1 MRKMMM
7 ILIVL
12 FVILLGGITTGCR
25 TLQIE
30 APTLPP
36 KPERRTIE
44 IPRTAKD
51 YAEVMAYYESL
62 VQEWEL
68 WGDTVDKL
76 LELEPERQLR

>member
-1 MRKMMM
+1 MRKTMM

-12 FVILLGGITTGCR
+12 LVILLSGITTGCR

-36 KPERRTIE
+36 KPSRRTIE
-44 IPRTAKD
+44 IPRTAKE
-51 YAEVMAYYESL
+51 YAEVIAYYESL

-68 WGDTVDKL
+68 WGETV
-76 LELEPERQLR
+76 ERVIGESSEK

>member
-12 FVILLGGITTGCR
+12 LVILLNVITTGCR
-25 TLQIE
+25 TLQVE

-36 KPERRTIE
+36 KPERRTLE

-51 YAEVMAYYESL
+51 YAEVIAYYEKL

-68 WGDTVDKL
+68 WGETVESVIGESSEK
-76 LELEPERQLR
+76 